1 MGYYKALI
9 LNGAAVWATV
19 AHLDMSCRSQLSW
32 PVWPMAPG
40 VACCRSAY
48 VSIHTHTRKHCIAFY
63 YSIPAISSSWKQ
75 NLHLSLTVLVSNTTS
90 THRTE
95 SELCLSVCAAKF
107 CGDPGT
113 PVGGFREGRSFI
125 YQSEVSFSCV
135 PPLILVGTATRLCES
150 DGSWSGTQPRCIGK
164 FNHLC
169 STNDQ
174 KKQGGHFTNEKCYSC
189 FL

>member
-1 MGYYKALI
+1 MGQQCELQLLTWIWALI
-9 LNGAAVWATV
+9 PSCSDLCGQWHLEWHAATV
-19 AHLDMSCRSQLSW
+19 LTW
-32 PVWPMAPG
+32 VF
-40 VACCRSAY
+40 
-48 VSIHTHTRKHCIAFY
+48 THTQTRKRCIAFY
-63 YSIPAISSSWKQ
+63 YSILAISSSWKQ
-75 NLHLSLTVLVSNTTS
+75 NLHLSLTVLVSHKAS
-90 THRTE
+90 TYRTE
-95 SELCLSVCAAKF
+95 SGLCLSVCAAKF

-135 PPLILVGTATRLCES
+135 PPFILVGTATRLCES

-174 KKQGGHFTNEKCYSC
+174 KKQGGHSTNEKCYSC
-189 FL
+189 FQ

>member
-1 MGYYKALI
+1 MGQQCELQLLTWIWALI
-9 LNGAAVWATV
+9 PSCSDLCGQWHLEWHAATV
-19 AHLDMSCRSQLSW
+19 LTW
-32 PVWPMAPG
+32 VF
-40 VACCRSAY
+40 
-48 VSIHTHTRKHCIAFY
+48 THTQTRKRCIAFY
-63 YSIPAISSSWKQ
+63 YLFQP
-75 NLHLSLTVLVSNTTS
+75 LVPVGSKIYICPWLCVGTNAS
-90 THRTE
+90 TYRTE
-95 SELCLSVCAAKF
+95 SGLCLSVCAAKF

-169 STNDQ
+169 ATNDQ
-174 KKQGGHFTNEKCYSC
+174 KKQGGHFTNEKCDSC